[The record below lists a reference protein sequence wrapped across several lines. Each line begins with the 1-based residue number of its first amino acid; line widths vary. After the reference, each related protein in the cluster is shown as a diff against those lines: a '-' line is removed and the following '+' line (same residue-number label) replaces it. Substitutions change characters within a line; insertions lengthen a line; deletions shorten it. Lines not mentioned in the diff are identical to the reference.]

1 MVRISKQGERRSKSP
16 HKPRP
21 PVEKTGPRKENLKEG
36 YKPHENALEGEISAK
51 AFIPKIK

>member
-1 MVRISKQGERRSKSP
+1 MVRISKQSERRSKSP

-21 PVEKTGPRKENLKEG
+21 PAIKTGPRKENLKEG
-36 YKPHENALEGEISAK
+36 HKPHANALEGEIAAK